1 MTPSGGRMFASRRVC
16 FASLSLM
23 LGLVG
28 CDRQPLD
35 PLEASSVGPNGL
47 RAPSGTDAKP
57 STSSTIDIT
66 WTDNSPPNE
75 AGFRIERS
83 VAAGVTW
90 TTART
95 VGPNATTVRDDGFQT
110 AEQPG
115 CQRFV
120 ANKHPGDPPP

>member
-16 FASLSLM
+16 FASLSIM
-23 LGLVG
+23 LSLVG

-83 VAAGVTW
+83 ATSGGPWATAGAVDPHVTA
-90 TTART
+90 TRDARR
-95 VGPNATTVRDDGFQT
+95 ARREEKRE
-110 AEQPG
+110 A
-115 CQRFV
+115 
-120 ANKHPGDPPP
+120 

>member
-66 WTDNSPPNE
+66 WTDNPPPNE

-83 VAAGVTW
+83 ATSGGPWATAGGVEAHGPHITYSGQ
-90 TTART
+90 ARW
-95 VGPNATTVRDDGFQT
+95 
-110 AEQPG
+110 
-115 CQRFV
+115 
-120 ANKHPGDPPP
+120 